1 LAPERTSGTAGAS
14 VWVCVT
20 KDLHATS
27 LVGSSCYPERVNVVS
42 QARTRPSADGLLDS
56 RPVEQLLS
64 YAEDRSLTGTF
75 VFSES
80 GTDVAA
86 VTFRD
91 GRVCRARTQAPM
103 PLGQVLYELGFLD
116 AEGMNAA
123 LATLAARASSRGPKV
138 LFGDIVR
145 ESGAVGEDLLAMAIS
160 EQLARKLTSLF
171 HLPATTRFGFYEGE
185 DLLDGYGRADVVATV
200 GRAVLRGL
208 REVFSIARARDALER
223 VGDRPIVLAGYEAGA
238 PSFGLFEALADL
250 ELTDDESRV
259 ARMLTEP
266 KPLSVF
272 ELLRPGAIDARVVY
286 ALLLLRRARVAATTP
301 QSEALRHAS
310 LQFRAP
316 SPLRPPSV
324 EVPISGVHRAVVRD
338 PRREGDDRQSEPKI
352 SSAPKASASPS
363 PTPSPSRAEVEQDPA
378 LARMKA
384 RGLVRRSELV
394 SALAIVERLREV
406 SPRPE
411 AELETLYGY
420 CLGLTRSDLGS
431 REQARSALLRGV
443 ALAPRSG
450 DALFRL
456 ALFER
461 HEGRLADALRHMKEA
476 VAIDPHHIDA
486 VRELRLFHMRV
497 AGGMNVARAMSPPGG
512 IPAVKDPRKE

>member
-1 LAPERTSGTAGAS
+1 
-14 VWVCVT
+14 VWQCVT
-20 KDLHATS
+20 NVRHLTS
-27 LVGSSCYPERVNVVS
+27 LIASSCYPGWVNVVS

-56 RPVEQLLS
+56 RPVEQLLA

-80 GTDVAA
+80 GADVAA
-86 VTFRD
+86 VTFRE

-103 PLGQVLYELGFLD
+103 PLGTVLYELGFLD
-116 AEGMNAA
+116 AAGMNAA
-123 LATLAARASSRGPKV
+123 LATLASRASARGPKV

-145 ESGAVGEDLLAMAIS
+145 ENDAVGEDLLGMAIS
-160 EQLARKLTSLF
+160 EQLTRKLTTLF

-185 DLLDGYGRADVVATV
+185 DLLEGFGRADVVATV

-208 REVFSIARARDALER
+208 REAFSMARARDALER
-223 VGDRPIVLAGYEAGA
+223 VGDRPVVLAGYEAGA
-238 PSFGLFEALADL
+238 SSFGLFEALADL

-259 ARMLTEP
+259 ARMLTDP

-272 ELLRPGAIDARVVY
+272 ELQRPGSIDARVVY
-286 ALLLLRRARVAATTP
+286 ALLLLRRARVAASTP
-301 QSEALRHAS
+301 RSEALRHAS

-338 PRREGDDRQSEPKI
+338 PRREGDERQSEPKI
-352 SSAPKASASPS
+352 SAAAKPS
-363 PTPSPSRAEVEQDPA
+363 PTPSPSRAEVQQDPA

-384 RGLVRRSELV
+384 RGLVRRSELA
-394 SALAIVERLREV
+394 SALAIVEQLRDLA
-406 SPRPE
+406 PRPE

-420 CLGLTRSDLGS
+420 CLGLTRSDLDS
-431 REQARSALLRGV
+431 REQARTALLRGV